1 MLRLFE
7 FRTQIAETKRR
18 RQLMQRFPNKMFVS
32 DALIEMVGDSSV
44 DSSPWLPPDKYYNPG
59 SHITLKC
66 IIRQQLCKHT
76 QHTSSEEK
84 ANLD

>member
-1 MLRLFE
+1 
-7 FRTQIAETKRR
+7 
-18 RQLMQRFPNKMFVS
+18 MQRFPNKMFVS

-76 QHTSSEEK
+76 QHTSSEK
-84 ANLD
+84 QANLD